1 MGMDVQETMSSPL
14 VWHPQTAAEAWNLK
28 QNFGIES
35 VYTSGGTLLR
45 THWESGVAAM
55 PQHLIDLSAIRGLN
69 DSRIGE
75 QGLLIGGQMSLQ
87 ACRTNGYLQRH
98 FPMVTEAIRTIA
110 APSIRQIATIGGN
123 VASNIGDSIPALL
136 VYDAEVNWYDGS
148 AELLMPLPEWLQHAN
163 DSSRDNERLLLSLQ
177 LPIPESEGNS
187 INDSDDDKKD
197 SNATM
202 KRFGA
207 YHKVGRREAF
217 TPSVVTAA
225 INGSLTNSGVLKE
238 IRIAL
243 GGGQTIPQRLGQL
256 EKEIIE
262 ADVDSR
268 LLQHVY
274 DRILELYEPREDMFA
289 SAAYRKTTAANLI
302 VTELWKAAKV

>member
-1 MGMDVQETMSSPL
+1 MGMNVQETMSSPL
-14 VWHPQTAAEAWNLK
+14 VWHPQTAAEAWILK

-35 VYTSGGTLLR
+35 VYISGGTLLR

-69 DSRIGE
+69 DCKIGE
-75 QGLLIGGQMSLQ
+75 QDLLIGGQMSLQ
-87 ACRTNGYLQRH
+87 ACRTNLFLQRH

-136 VYDAEVNWYDGS
+136 VYDAEVSWYDGS
-148 AELLMPLPEWLQHAN
+148 AELQTPLSEWLLHAN
-163 DSSRDNERLLLSLQ
+163 DSSRENERLLLSLQ
-177 LPIPESEGNS
+177 LPFKKSEDDS
-187 INDSDDDKKD
+187 IHDSDEEKD
-197 SNATM
+197 SNAKM
-202 KRFGA
+202 KRFSA

-225 INGSLTNSGVLKE
+225 IKGSLTKSGVLKE

-243 GGGQTIPQRLGQL
+243 GGGQTIPQRIEQL

-262 ADVDSR
+262 AAVDAR

-274 DRILELYEPREDMFA
+274 DRILQLYEPREDIFA

>member
-1 MGMDVQETMSSPL
+1 MMGMNVQETVSSPL
-14 VWHPQTAAEAWNLK
+14 VWHPQTAAEAWILK
-28 QNFGIES
+28 RNFGIES

-55 PQHLIDLSAIRGLN
+55 PKHLIDVGAIRGLN
-69 DSRIGE
+69 ECSIGE
-75 QGLLIGGQMSLQ
+75 QGLLIGSQMSLQ
-87 ACRTNGYLQRH
+87 ACRTNAFLQCH

-123 VASNIGDSIPALL
+123 VASYIGDSIPALL
-136 VYDAEVNWYDGS
+136 VYDADVHWYNGTE
-148 AELLMPLPEWLQHAN
+148 ELQTPLMEWLLHAN
-163 DSSRDNERLLLSLQ
+163 DSSRENKRLLLSLH
-177 LPIPESEGNS
+177 LPFKKTE
-187 INDSDDDKKD
+187 DDTIHVIDEEMD
-197 SNATM
+197 SNAKM

-225 INGSLTNSGVLKE
+225 VNGSLTNSGVLKE

-243 GGGQTIPQRLGQL
+243 GGGQTIPQRLGLL
-256 EKEIIE
+256 EKEINE
-262 ADVDSR
+262 AAVDAR

-274 DRILELYEPREDMFA
+274 NRILQLYEPREDIFA
-289 SAAYRKTTAANLI
+289 PAAYRKTTAANLI

>member
-1 MGMDVQETMSSPL
+1 MGMNVQETMSSPL
-14 VWHPQTAAEAWNLK
+14 VWHPQTAAEAWILK

-35 VYTSGGTLLR
+35 VYISGGTLLR

-69 DSRIGE
+69 DCNIGE
-75 QGLLIGGQMSLQ
+75 QGLLLGGQMSLQ
-87 ACRTNGYLQRH
+87 ACRANASLQRH
-98 FPMVTEAIRTIA
+98 FPMVTEAIRTVA

-136 VYDAEVNWYDGS
+136 VYDAEVYWYDGS
-148 AELLMPLPEWLQHAN
+148 AELQTPLSEWLLRAN
-163 DSSRDNERLLLSLQ
+163 DSSRGNERLLLRLQ
-177 LPIPESEGNS
+177 LPFKKTEYGS
-187 INDSDDDKKD
+187 IRVSFEEKD
-197 SNATM
+197 SNTKM
-202 KRFGA
+202 QRFGA

-225 INGSLTNSGVLKE
+225 INGSLMKSGVLKE

-262 ADVDSR
+262 AAVDAR

-274 DRILELYEPREDMFA
+274 DRILQLYEPREDMFA
-289 SAAYRKTTAANLI
+289 SAAYRKTTAANLV

>member
-1 MGMDVQETMSSPL
+1 MMGMNVQETMSSPL

-69 DSRIGE
+69 DSSLGE

-87 ACRTNGYLQRH
+87 ACRTNAYLQRH

-148 AELLMPLPEWLQHAN
+148 AELQMPLPEWLQHAK
-163 DSSRDNERLLLSLQ
+163 DSSRENERLLLSLQ
-177 LPIPESEGNS
+177 LPNQITEDNS
-187 INDSDDDKKD
+187 IRDCDEVKD
-197 SNATM
+197 SNAKM

-225 INGSLTNSGVLKE
+225 INGALTNSGELKE

-262 ADVDSR
+262 ASVDAR

-274 DRILELYEPREDMFA
+274 DRILELYEPREDIFA